1 MLHDTFLVALPVAF
15 LVAGALVVALLAFG
29 QAYIQFDAAVFPVQR
44 QRYQGVALAF
54 DLADQAIRMILDAH
68 VNVGMVGAIENIGLA
83 KRLLTDA
90 KNKFVQMGFA
100 DQAVE
105 TICQE
110 RRVGIARDICDWAEG
125 NRADAVIIST
135 RGRSKLAAF
144 FLGETAN
151 KVLEYS
157 RTCPVWL
164 VKGTVKEKHA
174 ILAID
179 NSKNA
184 LRAVD
189 HAGFMLTGT
198 DVKVAVFHSKRDLKR
213 FLPKEV
219 ADEFPEL
226 QKFWQRKAGKVI
238 LPFIQK
244 AKDMLLESG
253 LREDQIT
260 TKLVDGSRSAAADI
274 LEEIKTSK
282 AGSLFMGLRGY
293 SNVGDFAMGSV
304 TRKVLNH
311 AENMAVC
318 VVP

>member
-1 MLHDTFLVALPVAF
+1 MAAERQKMIVVPVDRSENSLRSLDYINLMFGPKHNLNVTVFHVLPSLPPFLIEES
-15 LVAGALVVALLAFG
+15 GK
-29 QAYIQFDAAVFPVQR
+29 DAKIAEQ
-44 QRYQGVALAF
+44 LEN
-54 DLADQAIRMILDAH
+54 LKKK
-68 VNVGMVGAIENIGLA
+68 NIGLA

-189 HAGFMLTGT
+189 HAGFMLSGT
-198 DVKVAVFHSKRDLKR
+198 DVNVTVFHSKRDLKR

-274 LEEIKTSK
+274 LEEIKNSK

-318 VVP
+318 IVP

>member
-1 MLHDTFLVALPVAF
+1 M
-15 LVAGALVVALLAFG
+15 
-29 QAYIQFDAAVFPVQR
+29 
-44 QRYQGVALAF
+44 
-54 DLADQAIRMILDAH
+54 
-68 VNVGMVGAIENIGLA
+68 
-83 KRLLTDA
+83 
-90 KNKFVQMGFA
+90 
-100 DQAVE
+100 
-105 TICQE
+105 
-110 RRVGIARDICDWAEG
+110 
-125 NRADAVIIST
+125 
-135 RGRSKLAAF
+135 
-144 FLGETAN
+144 
-151 KVLEYS
+151 
-157 RTCPVWL
+157 
-164 VKGTVKEKHA
+164 VKGSVEKKHA

-198 DVKVAVFHSKRDLKR
+198 DVNVAVFHSKRDLKR